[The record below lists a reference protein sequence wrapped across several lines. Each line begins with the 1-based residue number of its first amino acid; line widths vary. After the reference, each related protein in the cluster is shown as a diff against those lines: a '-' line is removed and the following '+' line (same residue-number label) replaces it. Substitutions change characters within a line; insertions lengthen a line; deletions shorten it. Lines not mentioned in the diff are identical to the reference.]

1 MASTKKKTK
10 KKKAKART
18 AAAPAPA
25 VARPAAATPAEA
37 AAGDDELWQANNMA
51 CQTLYSVLTLLAQ
64 IPKTTFFKPLGAR
77 RMKSLP
83 YLLPDGSTQMAAGR
97 AHMMALQFDTM
108 FLHFG
113 ATYQDS
119 TQQAAVAAMQTVLGD
134 GERTV
139 AHLAAAADRHY
150 LFWKEGVA

>member
-1 MASTKKKTK
+1 MATTK

-18 AAAPAPA
+18 AAAPAPSPA
-25 VARPAAATPAEA
+25 VARPAAAPPAEA
-37 AAGDDELWQANNMA
+37 AAGDEELWQANNVA

-64 IPKTTFFKPLGAR
+64 IPKTAFFKPLGAR
-77 RMKSLP
+77 RMKSLA
-83 YLLPDGSTQMAAGR
+83 YLLPDGSSQIAAGR

-113 ATYQDS
+113 AKYQDS

>member
-1 MASTKKKTK
+1 MASTKKK
-10 KKKAKART
+10 KKAGVT
-18 AAAPAPA
+18 ATPPVPPPPAAPR
-25 VARPAAATPAEA
+25 VAA
-37 AAGDDELWQANNMA
+37 AAGDEELWQANNVA

-64 IPKTTFFKPLGAR
+64 IPKTAFFKPLGTR
-77 RMKSLP
+77 RMKSLA
-83 YLLPDGSTQMAAGR
+83 YLLPDGSSQIAAGR